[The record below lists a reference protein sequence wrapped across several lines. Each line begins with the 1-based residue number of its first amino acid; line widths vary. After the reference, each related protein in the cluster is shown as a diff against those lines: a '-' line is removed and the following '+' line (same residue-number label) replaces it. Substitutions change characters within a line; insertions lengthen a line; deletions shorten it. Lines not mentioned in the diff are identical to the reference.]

1 VQEAVNRKNDELRKI
16 NAELDNF
23 VYSISHDLRSPLL
36 SIKGIVS
43 LITHSSEID
52 EKTRKYLEM
61 VDGSATRLDGTIQE
75 ILEYSRNSRLE
86 IAHENFDVVSMV
98 KQSYHDLQYSAQG
111 NMELQLDIQTN
122 PVIYSDKS
130 RIGVLLK
137 NIIGNAIKYR
147 KKDINSIVKFTL
159 KRGHN
164 SIIMKISDNG
174 EGIDTP
180 HLDKI
185 FTMFYRGTTSSVG
198 TGLGLYICKE
208 IANKLNGDL
217 LVESQLGVGTVM
229 TITIPELEQHA

>member
-1 VQEAVNRKNDELRKI
+1 
-16 NAELDNF
+16 
-23 VYSISHDLRSPLL
+23 
-36 SIKGIVS
+36 
-43 LITHSSEID
+43 
-52 EKTRKYLEM
+52 
-61 VDGSATRLDGTIQE
+61 
-75 ILEYSRNSRLE
+75 
-86 IAHENFDVVSMV
+86 
-98 KQSYHDLQYSAQG
+98 
-111 NMELQLDIQTN
+111 MELQLDIQTN